1 MQKGEALEVVEKAI
15 ELKRAAQEKI
25 RIEEESAKAEAPQQA
40 DERRVQAEAS
50 LRHAEC
56 LLKEAEERT
65 RAAEEGRERAEDAR
79 AKAEMEKR
87 LAEEA
92 KAAAEERCRRAEEDG
107 QSSEA
112 ERATANEEAQ
122 RARAERDE
130 SEAAKSAAVKAADE
144 ARVALEEA
152 QKTLSSVMMPTHAE
166 YKATRARLQCQEDF
180 FHFAVAGASG
190 SGKSSLINALR
201 GLRNGSRNPLVAKT
215 SVTGTT
221 NEITRYAD
229 PDQANPFVWYE
240 VPDAGILDTPDWLLF
255 NERGLYV
262 FDCIIVLIDN
272 RFTETDVAI
281 LRNCARFQIPSYIV
295 RSKSLRHILN
305 ILNDMPCDENSD
317 EDDEE
322 ARMDQAIKQYVAE
335 TRHSVAQN
343 LEKAGLAQQRV
354 YIVDK
359 ESLVQVVKGQE
370 PSLLLSDLELVDNLR
385 SDARRQKSK
394 FAPEGISES
403 TVDWSDSIA
412 AQEAQSSK
420 CEFG

>member
-1 MQKGEALEVVEKAI
+1 MANNCRSHNAYEDYIQAQPSTMFGVVGDIVAIVILSLVANKFVKERQTWRSELPGQNGYVQELDAQLDRLKNAAGDRQRTQMQKREALEVVEKAI

-40 DERRVQAEAS
+40 DERRVQAEES
-50 LRHAEC
+50 LRRAEC

-65 RAAEEGRERAEDAR
+65 RAAEEGRERAEVYARRADEERLLADRARLKAEDKARRAEDAR
-79 AKAEMEKR
+79 AKAEMEQR

-107 QSSEA
+107 QRSEA
-112 ERATANEEAQ
+112 ERAIANEEAQ

-144 ARVALEEA
+144 ARMALEEA
-152 QKTLSSVMMPTHAE
+152 QRTLSSVMIPTHAE

-215 SVTGTT
+215 SVTDTT

-240 VPDAGILDTPDWLLF
+240 VPDPCT
-255 NERGLYV
+255 
-262 FDCIIVLIDN
+262 
-272 RFTETDVAI
+272 
-281 LRNCARFQIPSYIV
+281 LR
-295 RSKSLRHILN
+295 
-305 ILNDMPCDENSD
+305 
-317 EDDEE
+317 
-322 ARMDQAIKQYVAE
+322 
-335 TRHSVAQN
+335 
-343 LEKAGLAQQRV
+343 
-354 YIVDK
+354 
-359 ESLVQVVKGQE
+359 
-370 PSLLLSDLELVDNLR
+370 
-385 SDARRQKSK
+385 
-394 FAPEGISES
+394 
-403 TVDWSDSIA
+403 
-412 AQEAQSSK
+412 
-420 CEFG
+420 